1 VSLWWLILLPTLS
14 GLTAYL
20 IRNDGLRHTLWVV
33 VSVIHLAQAALLN
46 FFPTTDTTGIWIGQD
61 ALSRIF
67 LLLTSLLFLLS
78 TIYGIGAL
86 RRDAVQPHP
95 EMEEDNPLFGGRPE
109 AIFTGCMLLFLASM
123 TTVILSRHFGL
134 QWVAVEA
141 TTLASAPLI
150 YFHRNRRSLEAAWK
164 YLLICS
170 VGIALALM
178 GVFCLALAGADAIR
192 HLTVDALLAQA
203 GTLDPLWLK
212 LAFIFLLVGYGTK
225 MGLAPLH
232 NWLPDAHSEA
242 PSPVSALL
250 SGALLNCAFLG
261 ILRLQQVCVAARMAD
276 FGQSLLILFGLVSM
290 GLSGVFILRQA
301 DYKRMLAYS
310 SVEHMGIL
318 ALGIGLSGSGIFGAL
333 LHAVNHSL
341 VKAMLFMAAGN
352 ILWAYRTKR
361 VAEVTGVAQH
371 LPASGV
377 LWLGG
382 FLAIAGSPPFGTFIS
397 EFTILKAALD
407 QGRFMVAALYLTFL
421 LLIFVGMAGIV
432 IKMALGEPRPDQPK
446 VRTDPLCL
454 APPFLFGALALVLGV
469 YVPAAM
475 QRLLQQAATLL
486 GGIGL

>member
-1 VSLWWLILLPTLS
+1 MTAWLLILLPTLG
-14 GLTAYL
+14 GLAAYF
-20 IRNDGLRHTLWVV
+20 IRPDGTRRVMWGAVAAGH
-33 VSVIHLAQAALLN
+33 ALLSAN
-46 FFPTTDTTGIWIGQD
+46 LVLGGGNSMGDWIGID

-67 LLLTSLLFLLS
+67 LPLTSLLFLAA
-78 TIYGIGAL
+78 TVYGIGAL
-86 RRDAVQPHP
+86 RRDTVQPHP
-95 EMEEDNPLFGGRPE
+95 EMEEDTPLFGGRPE
-109 AIFTGCMLLFLASM
+109 AVFTGCILLFLASM
-123 TTVILSRHFGL
+123 SVVILSRNFGL

-170 VGIALALM
+170 VGIALALV
-178 GVFCLALAGADAIR
+178 GVFCLALAGADVIQ
-192 HLTVDALLAQA
+192 HLTVDAMTASA
-203 GTLDPLWLK
+203 GALNGRWLK

-250 SGALLNCAFLG
+250 SGALLNCAFIG
-261 ILRLQQVCVAARMAD
+261 ILRLQQVCVAAGIAD
-276 FGQSLLILFGLVSM
+276 FGNELLVLFGLVSM
-290 GLSGVFILRQA
+290 GLAGVFILRQA

-318 ALGIGLSGSGIFGAL
+318 SLGVGLAGTGVFGAL

-341 VKAMLFMAAGN
+341 AKAMLFMAAGN

-361 VAEVTGVAQH
+361 VAQVTGI
-371 LPASGV
+371 LRRMPASGL

-397 EFTILKAALD
+397 EFTILKSALD
-407 QGRFMVAALYLTFL
+407 QGRWTVAMLYLAFL
-421 LLIFVGMAGIV
+421 MLVFVGMAGIV
-432 IKMALGEPRPDQPK
+432 IRMSLGEPEPHQAP
-446 VRTDPLCL
+446 VRTDSWCV
-454 APPFLFGALALVLGV
+454 APPMLFGALALTLGL
-469 YVPAAM
+469 YIPAGL
-475 QRLLQQAATLL
+475 QQLLQRAAALI
-486 GGIGL
+486 GGVG